1 MIIGSTVATV
11 HHFKL
16 KLADFKFTKSQ
27 TPVFMLK
34 MTNSVTCL
42 FVVTVYMHLTVQR
55 EVLHIIPSATSHC
68 SKTPCLTLL
77 QLAERFN
84 RQSHSESMQLFF
96 LPGDHSL
103 NLDFEISN
111 MSELFMT
118 SNSSRIVCQ
127 PNTSFNFHE
136 IGHISIKG
144 FDFLGCSSNKIVS
157 SYQLEVVSSLF
168 LGHNESGTALELI
181 DTNARI
187 INCTFAYNTRGNLRG
202 PIQTL
207 NFLKQWYKFNSL
219 SVYAY
224 VGGAMIVDRSNI
236 AIVCSIFE
244 GNRAEMGG
252 AIFATSRSNITVFN
266 SSFTN
271 NGDYWNCL
279 LGGALHSESDA
290 PYNKTNANIIG
301 SEFFKNKATYFGGAI
316 STYNCDVSA
325 ESARF
330 YKNFAILK
338 GGAIEAIVQSKVHA
352 HNCIFWDNEV
362 FKYGAVIGLFNSTL
376 VINTSLFHANSV
388 RDYAGALYVEE
399 FSVVNISRSG
409 FYANE
414 AKSGGA
420 MIVRSNSSAVVHETV
435 FCNNYATTNGGSI
448 VVILANLTL
457 RRCLLCNSRA
467 RNRGGAI
474 DANENTS
481 LKIYESEFR
490 NNFAIDLGGGAINAE
505 YTSGVIIIARC
516 RFIQN
521 SVSDGIGGALL
532 VSSSELI
539 IDNCSFLQ
547 NVVLKAAGGAIAAT
561 QSSMHFRSTSDLFN
575 NTASYG
581 GAIYAIDSTI
591 DVNRNVM
598 IMLNSAFVLGGGA
611 LLQYSK
617 LTIQYNALLDVIN
630 NNAST
635 KGGGIY
641 STNSRITVLLN
652 RESDLDSIKGS
663 AISFTNNSAKFGG
676 GIYLELASELFIDK
690 IGLFRNQSTTAKRC
704 NFCFISNHASLGGA
718 IYIAD
723 ETNYE
728 TCSSTSRWSHYCFLQ
743 SLSPYPSPCASSSDT
758 EECKYV
764 SVYFEQNTAAVS
776 GGPVLYGGL
785 LDRCIV
791 RPGSEFEVHNK
802 LIDGFTAF
810 KLLIEIVNVS
820 NSQIDTVISSSPVR
834 ICSCTPDGR
843 PDCGNKA
850 PPIMVKKGFN
860 FNVSIVAVDQV
871 NHTVGNVPI
880 HSSLQYTQ
888 SGLGDGQLIQMTKH
902 NCTNLTFSIH
912 SPHNSESLTL
922 FAEGPC
928 RNTSSSSLKVDIKF
942 SACSC
947 PTGFQ
952 AKVSEVTSCVCECDS
967 NLPKYITDCNPHDH
981 TLLRKSNFWIT
992 SLAVGNNISSG
1003 YLSYPYCPFDY
1014 CLHPDSHVYIDL
1026 NIANGSDIQCAN
1038 NRSGILCGSCRPGFS
1053 LSLGS
1058 SHCIPCSKTWRTDLA
1073 AVLVASVLAG
1083 VLLVALVL
1091 VLNLTVATGTLNG
1104 ILFYAN
1110 VVDSNSNMYFSSSLT
1125 KFLFVFISWLN
1136 LEIGL
1141 DVCFHDSLNMY
1152 WKTWLQLAFPT
1163 YIITLVLA
1171 IIVLSRRSIAFS
1183 MLIAKKNPVATLATL
1198 VLLSYSKLLRTI
1210 ISALSMA
1217 KLKLPNG
1224 YYENVWLADA
1234 TVKYLQG
1241 KHIALFIVATM
1252 ILIVGAFYT
1261 FLLLFWQW
1269 LLKCVKYQKLCHF
1282 LEPYHAPYIF
1292 KHRYWTGLLLL
1303 VRIAIYLAMVLNG
1316 SGDPSMNLLMIIIA
1330 TSVLLFL
1337 KGHIGRIYKSK
1348 ITDMIET
1355 VCYLN
1360 VLLLSAAK
1368 LFLLEARKDDAIP
1381 SFISGLFTLLL
1392 FLYILAYH
1400 AFTELCLKQCKKL
1413 KQSRHMQGVI
1423 SYNTIP
1429 ESDDSQ

>member
-1 MIIGSTVATV
+1 M
-11 HHFKL
+11 
-16 KLADFKFTKSQ
+16 
-27 TPVFMLK
+27 MR
-34 MTNSVTCL
+34 MTNLVIYL
-42 FVVTVYMHLTVQR
+42 FFVTVFMHLTIQR
-55 EVLHIIPSATSHC
+55 EVLHIMPSATSHC
-68 SKTPCLTLL
+68 SNPPCLTLS
-77 QLAERFN
+77 QLAEGIN
-84 RQSHSESMQLFF
+84 LQSHSESMQLFF

-103 NLDFEISN
+103 DVDLEISN
-111 MSELFMT
+111 ISELSMM
-118 SNSSRIVCQ
+118 SKSSEIICQ

-136 IGHISIKG
+136 INHISIKG
-144 FDFLGCSSNKIVS
+144 FTFLGCGSKIVS
-157 SYQLEVVSSLF
+157 SHRVEVVSSRF
-168 LGHNESGTALELI
+168 QGHNNSGTAIKLI

-187 INCTFAYNTRGNLRG
+187 INCTFAYNTHGSLRG
-202 PIQTL
+202 PLQIL
-207 NFLKQWYKFNSL
+207 IFWKQRYKFNSL

-236 AIVCSIFE
+236 AIVSSIFE
-244 GNRAEMGG
+244 GNSAELGG
-252 AIFATSRSNITVFN
+252 AIFATSRSNITVFD
-266 SSFTN
+266 SRLTN
-271 NGDYWNCL
+271 NGAL
-279 LGGALHSESDA
+279 FSGGALHSESNVA
-290 PYNKTNANIIG
+290 RKKTNVNIIG
-301 SEFFKNKATYFGGAI
+301 SELSKNEAKFGGAI
-316 STYNCDVSA
+316 CTYNCNLSA

-330 YKNFAILK
+330 YKNFAFLK
-338 GGAIEAIVQSKVHA
+338 GGAIEAYVQSIVYVHD
-352 HNCIFWDNEV
+352 CIFWSNEV
-362 FKYGAVIGLFNSTL
+362 FKYGAVIGLFSSSL
-376 VINTSLFHANSV
+376 IINMSLFRANSV

-399 FSVVNISRSG
+399 SSAVNISRSG
-409 FYANE
+409 FYNNV

-420 MIVRSNSSAVVHETV
+420 MIVRSYSSAVVHETV
-435 FCNNYATTNGGSI
+435 FCDNNAKTNGGSI
-448 VVILANLTL
+448 VIILANLTL
-457 RRCLLCNSRA
+457 RRSLLCNSSA
-467 RNRGGAI
+467 QNRGGAI
-474 DANENTS
+474 DANENTT
-481 LKIYESEFR
+481 LKIYECEFR

-505 YTSGVIIIARC
+505 YSSGLIIIARGL
-516 RFIQN
+516 FIQN
-521 SVSDGIGGALL
+521 SVSNGIGGALL
-532 VSSSELI
+532 ISSSELI
-539 IDNCSFLQ
+539 IDNCSFLH
-547 NVVLKAAGGAIAAT
+547 NVVLNAAGGAIAAT
-561 QSSMHFRSTSDLFN
+561 QSSVHFRNTCELFHN
-575 NTASYG
+575 YASYG

-591 DVNRNVM
+591 GMNKNVT

-617 LTIQYNALLDVIN
+617 LTIQYNAFLDVIN
-630 NNAST
+630 NTAST

-641 STNSRITVLLN
+641 TTNSRITVLLN
-652 RESDLDSIKGS
+652 RELDLESVKGS
-663 AISFTNNSAKFGG
+663 AIYFTNNSAKFGG
-676 GIYLELASELFIDK
+676 GVYLELASELFIDK
-690 IGLFRNQSTTAKRC
+690 IGIYHNRSTAKRC
-704 NFCFISNHASLGGA
+704 TFCFISNHANLGGA

-728 TCSSTSRWSHYCFLQ
+728 ICSRTSRWGHYCFLQ
-743 SLSPYPSPCASSSDT
+743 SLSPYPSMCTSSSDT
-758 EECKYV
+758 EECKYA
-764 SVYFEQNTAAVS
+764 SVHFEQNTAVS

-791 RPGSEFEVHNK
+791 RPGSEFEVHNN
-802 LIDGFTAF
+802 LTDGFTAF
-810 KLLIEIVNVS
+810 KLLTKIVNVS
-820 NSQIDTVISSSPVR
+820 NSNIETVISSSPVR
-834 ICSCTPDGR
+834 MCSCAPDGQ

-860 FNVSIVAVDQV
+860 FSVLIVAVDQV

-888 SGLGDGQLIQMTKH
+888 SGLGDSQLIQITKH
-902 NCTNLTFSIH
+902 NCTNLTFSVH
-912 SPHNSESLTL
+912 SPHNSEVLTL

-928 RNTSSSSLKVDIKF
+928 RNTSSSSLKVHIRF

-947 PTGFQ
+947 PIGFQ
-952 AKVSEVTSCVCECDS
+952 AKVSEVTNCVCECDS
-967 NLPKYITDCNPHDH
+967 NLPKYITDCNSHDH
-981 TLLRKSNFWIT
+981 TLLRKRNFWIT
-992 SLAVGNNISSG
+992 SLAVGNNITKS
-1003 YLSYPYCPFDY
+1003 YVSYPYCPFDY

-1026 NIANGSDIQCAN
+1026 NVVNGSDVQCAN

-1058 SHCIPCSKTWRTDLA
+1058 SHCILCSKTWRTDLA
-1073 AVLVASVLAG
+1073 AVLVAFILTG

-1104 ILFYAN
+1104 ILLYAN

-1198 VLLSYSKLLRTI
+1198 ILLSYSKLLRTV

-1217 KLKLPNG
+1217 KLKLPSG
-1224 YYENVWLADA
+1224 FYENVWLADA

-1241 KHIALFIVATM
+1241 NHIPLFIVATM

-1261 FLLLFWQW
+1261 FFLIFWQW
-1269 LLKCVKYQKLCHF
+1269 LLKWVKYQKLCHF
-1282 LEPYHAPYIF
+1282 FEPYHAPYIL

-1303 VRIAIYLAMVLNG
+1303 VRIATYLAIVLNG
-1316 SGDPSMNLLMIIIA
+1316 SGNPSMNLLVIIIA

-1360 VLLLSAAK
+1360 VLLLSAAR
-1368 LFLLEARKDDAIP
+1368 LFLLEARKQNDIP
-1381 SFISGLFTLLL
+1381 SLISGLITLLL
-1392 FLYILAYH
+1392 FLYVLAYH
-1400 AFTELCLKQCKKL
+1400 AFIELCLKQCKKL
-1413 KQSRHMQGVI
+1413 KQGRELYYYRTLSPDH
-1423 SYNTIP
+1423 
-1429 ESDDSQ
+1429 SQ